1 MLQYFV
7 LETIKGLN
15 VFIYYAVLNYRRS
28 VIRISIEL
36 QLLSNPVHRKVRN
49 YHLYIITYEC
59 KAFGLMS
66 FFLFYQQDLIVRLT
80 DDTDLYFL
88 YNLVISEEDFQRYSD
103 LIWSFYKIII
113 HIYCQHSNIW
123 LNMRIFSVIIII
135 CFPSQLKSTTRAF
148 NRLHIIPTEIHRLA
162 WAVHLWTGQRKP
174 TVRDYQNM
182 ISYKSFLNVYWL

>member
-1 MLQYFV
+1 MYLNIIRPNVNECLGLFFLDCHVCYSILF
-7 LETIKGLN
+7 LETIKGLY

-66 FFLFYQQDLIVRLT
+66 FCLFYQQDLIVRLT

-103 LIWSFYKIII
+103 LI
-113 HIYCQHSNIW
+113 
-123 LNMRIFSVIIII
+123 
-135 CFPSQLKSTTRAF
+135 
-148 NRLHIIPTEIHRLA
+148 
-162 WAVHLWTGQRKP
+162 
-174 TVRDYQNM
+174 
-182 ISYKSFLNVYWL
+182 FL